1 MKSEKVTLISSD
13 GFRFEIDKA
22 VAIRSRTIKQ
32 MIDEDGAG
40 NVFTLHNVNRGI
52 LEAVIF
58 FLKQCFFF
66 DVEEVLMGHELE
78 YLLGRKTTYAAA
90 AAAAAAAVDDADRD
104 LGEIQIKRLVAEE
117 KRKHFDALFVMVDQ
131 NTLFDLIRV
140 TNSFFFSLD
149 LYWSGYPAHFKCSC
163 VVLDFYFSLL
173 SCVYFLGVQGRRLLG
188 HSGAAGPH
196 QKGSF

>member
-22 VAIRSRTIKQ
+22 MAIRSRTIKQ

-40 NVFTLHNVNRGI
+40 NVFTLHYVNRSI
-52 LEAVIF
+52 LDSVIF
-58 FLKQCFFF
+58 YLKQFFYIGGEDLF
-66 DVEEVLMGHELE
+66 LDRVLE

-104 LGEIQIKRLVAEE
+104 LGEVQIKRLVAEE

-131 NTLFDLIRV
+131 NTLFDLIRI
-140 TNSFFFSLD
+140 SFSIKRYIYFWVCAVFF
-149 LYWSGYPAHFKCSC
+149 C
-163 VVLDFYFSLL
+163 V
-173 SCVYFLGVQGRRLLG
+173 FLGFSIGRRLLG